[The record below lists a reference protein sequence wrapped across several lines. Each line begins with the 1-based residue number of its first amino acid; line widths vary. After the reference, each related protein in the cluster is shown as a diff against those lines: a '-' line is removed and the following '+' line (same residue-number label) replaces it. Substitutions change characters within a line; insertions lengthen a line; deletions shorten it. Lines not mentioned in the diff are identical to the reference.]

1 MDILI
6 ERQVLMDSGAS
17 FQPCQIVCL
26 EHEAVR
32 LYAEVIQIVK
42 ERQVCW
48 VRPLAMMVLSASS
61 AELPLAHQG
70 LVDENAVLY
79 DLRQG
84 ADLLWPA
91 SLFRPAL
98 DMEVMPVLM
107 QLYNAEIQSKPRLTA
122 RQRLNYFV
130 REVWQANTTAFQSY
144 PK

>member
-1 MDILI
+1 
-6 ERQVLMDSGAS
+6 MDSGAS

-48 VRPLAMMVLSASS
+48 VRPLAMTVLSASA
-61 AELPLAHQG
+61 AELSQTSQSLA
-70 LVDENAVLY
+70 DENPVLY

-84 ADLLWPA
+84 SDLLWPA

-107 QLYNAEIQSKPRLTA
+107 QLYTSEVQAKPRFTA

-130 REVWQANTTAFQSY
+130 REVWQANTTAFQAY
-144 PK
+144 PKELERDI